1 MPEKWRLI
9 RGPLAGGAENMAIDE
24 AILRSLESK
33 HSRMPA
39 LRIYGWKVP
48 TISIGFLQDAS
59 VFFASGLPVV
69 RRLTGG
75 RAVLHDMEVTY
86 SIAAPSNHPLFSNGI
101 TSAYSVISGAIVE
114 ALNDIGVPAYL
125 SPHRGHSAMEKAAA
139 ACFNSPSRHEVLVD
153 GRKLA
158 GSSQRRLRNS
168 FLQHGSILFGVDEV
182 LLVSVFG
189 PKTIEK
195 MAWVGGVKDADAD
208 MEGFK
213 RFLIGRMGQRF
224 DADFAPGEMTR
235 REALIMEGLVET
247 RYSNDGWNLR
257 GAEKQVISYR

>member
-9 RGPLAGGAENMAIDE
+9 RGPLKGGAENMAMDE

-33 HSRMPA
+33 HTHMPA

-59 VFFASGLPVV
+59 VFSASLLPVV
-69 RRLTGG
+69 RRITGG

-86 SIAAPSNHPLFSNGI
+86 SIAAPSNHPLFSKGI

-125 SPHRGHSAMEKAAA
+125 SPYRGRKAEEKAH

-168 FLQHGSILFGVDEV
+168 FLQHGSILFGLDEE
-182 LLVSVFG
+182 LHGRVFG
-189 PKTIEK
+189 SKTIEK
-195 MAWVGGVKDADAD
+195 MAWVAGVKDADAD

-224 DADFAPGEMTR
+224 DADFTPGEMTR

-247 RYSNDGWNLR
+247 RYLNDGWNLR